1 LDGKREWVIITISYR
16 LTFTFF
22 ASFGYHFARL
32 CFFSSWGSAQFQNG
46 GITTKQSFQ
55 QTPNK
60 GNPISTVPSFRHPLL
75 FFYHPWGFDKRP
87 KKEKKNIKKRKIKL
101 GGKTLCW

>member
-1 LDGKREWVIITISYR
+1 MAALQQNNLFSKHQTKGTQSPP
-16 LTFTFF
+16 
-22 ASFGYHFARL
+22 SPHFVTL
-32 CFFSSWGSAQFQNG
+32 F
-46 GITTKQSFQ
+46 
-55 QTPNK
+55 
-60 GNPISTVPSFRHPLL
+60 